1 MSSISLPR
9 GGVIGMRTLVTALE
23 LALYGL
29 DIDPEKPLVW
39 VKGELD
45 KLTAVTTRPRLA
57 GDKLGDSA

>member
-1 MSSISLPR
+1 
-9 GGVIGMRTLVTALE
+9 MRTLVTALE

>member
-1 MSSISLPR
+1 M
-9 GGVIGMRTLVTALE
+9 IGMRTLVTALE

-39 VKGELD
+39 VEGKLD
-45 KLTAVTTRPRLA
+45 KLTAVTTRPRFA